1 MQQIGLGGDTLLV
14 ELNRLLQRAS
24 EKQMNSIFPKAWHS
38 SRKKMEEGN
47 TKKRNEKGE
56 IRKCIEDFA

>member
-1 MQQIGLGGDTLLV
+1 MV